1 MTWFDTSDP
10 PRCARFPALRAARFV
25 LASLAM
31 ALCIP
36 ATAADAG
43 HAAGSLYVRLGGET
57 VVTKVVGETI
67 DRCAVSPQ
75 TRRSFDKVNLKNL
88 KKKLVEQ
95 ICFLSGGG
103 CEYTGDDMKLVH
115 KGLDITES
123 EFYGLVDILRDSLN
137 KAGVAEGPKN
147 ELLRSLAPMK
157 RDIVTK

>member
-1 MTWFDTSDP
+1 M
-10 PRCARFPALRAARFV
+10 V

-31 ALCIP
+31 ALCLP
-36 ATAADAG
+36 ASAVADQ
-43 HAAGSLYVRLGGET
+43 AAGSLYARLGGET

-137 KAGVAEGPKN
+137 NAGVAEGPKN
-147 ELLRSLAPMK
+147 ELLRLLAPMK